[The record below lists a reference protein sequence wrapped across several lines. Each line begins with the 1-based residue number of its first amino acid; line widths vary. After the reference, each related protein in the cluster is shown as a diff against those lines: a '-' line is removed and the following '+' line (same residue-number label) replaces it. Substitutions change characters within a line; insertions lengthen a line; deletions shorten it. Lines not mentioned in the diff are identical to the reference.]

1 MTGFE
6 RAGLI
11 RIDIEN
17 EFDQLDEF
25 SDIGLIVHDHGTEFW
40 RILFHCYMGYGASAM
55 GVKQARPKTG

>member
-25 SDIGLIVHDHGTEFW
+25 SDIGLIVHHYD
-40 RILFHCYMGYGASAM
+40 RIWHKL
-55 GVKQARPKTG
+55 